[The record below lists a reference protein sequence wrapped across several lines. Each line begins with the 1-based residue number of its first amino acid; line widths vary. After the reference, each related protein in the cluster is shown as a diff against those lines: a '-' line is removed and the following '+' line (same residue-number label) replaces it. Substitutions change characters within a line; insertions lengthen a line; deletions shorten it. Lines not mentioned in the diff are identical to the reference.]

1 MKNKSLV
8 VLLGIFFI
16 GIFGF
21 PTQAQEKTSQDRKI
35 DARYTGELNRSD
47 LVNSPYTN
55 RWFEPRYDR
64 YKLDKNAMGTIEK
77 NINDFDIVMFM
88 GAWCPD
94 SHREVPRVFKI
105 LENSGYD
112 MDKLKVYTLNHRMQ
126 STEQFEKGLNITNVP
141 TIIFYQDGQEVN
153 RFVERPRQS
162 IAKDI
167 AKIVSG
173 EEYKH
178 YHLRK

>member
-1 MKNKSLV
+1 MKNKSLIL
-8 VLLGIFFI
+8 LLGIFFI
-16 GIFGF
+16 GIFSF
-21 PTQAQEKTSQDRKI
+21 QTQAQEKKSQNKKI

-47 LVNSPYTN
+47 LMNSPYTS
-55 RWFEPRYDR
+55 RWFEPRYER
-64 YKLDKNAMGTIEK
+64 YKLDEKAMETIEK
-77 NINDFDIVMFM
+77 NINDFEIVMFM

-94 SHREVPRVFKI
+94 SHREVPRAFKI
-105 LENSGYD
+105 LENAGYD
-112 MDKLKVYTLNHRMQ
+112 MDELTVYTLNRRMQ
-126 STEQFEKGLNITNVP
+126 SAEKFEKDLNITNVP
-141 TIIFYQDGQEVN
+141 TIIFYKDGKEVN

-173 EEYKH
+173 EDYKH